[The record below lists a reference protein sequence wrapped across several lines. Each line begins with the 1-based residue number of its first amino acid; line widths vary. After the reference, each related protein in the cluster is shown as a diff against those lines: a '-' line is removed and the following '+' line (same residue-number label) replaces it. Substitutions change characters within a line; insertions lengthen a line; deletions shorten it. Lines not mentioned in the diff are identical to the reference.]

1 MSPLSD
7 EMRANAFAINQR
19 EAAERQRGRLR
30 IASSAESPP
39 WPEPKPLPS
48 GEIPVDAFDYEF
60 LPVSLQEWVKDI
72 SNRLQCPPDYVAV
85 AAIIALGALIGRRLG
100 IRPQEKTDWLEIPN
114 LWGMIIGRPGLMKS
128 PAMEQALKPL
138 HHLEI
143 EAREKNEKARQEYAM
158 QSQAFKLKKEAKA
171 ALARKTLT
179 DNPAA
184 KVDLEF
190 GDEPK
195 EPAAIRYVTND
206 SSYEALGEL
215 LIGNPTGILVE
226 RDEVISLLKFLDAE
240 ENAGARSFYLT
251 GWSGQSVYTF
261 NRIGRGHR
269 AIEAVCIGIVGNT
282 QPAKISEFIRRTN
295 ADGTGGDGLMQR
307 FGLMV
312 WPDSPPT
319 WRNVDEYPDAD
330 AREAAWKVF
339 ERASKID
346 LNEALKIGATQ
357 GKYDPLPYL
366 RFDPN
371 GLIEFNEWRA
381 QHEASKRSGELS
393 AALEGHVAKYNK
405 LVPALAL
412 INHVADEYEMGAVSQ
427 QSVLRALAFTK
438 YLESHARR
446 VYGAGILAEV
456 AAAKAILRRIKGG
469 DLANGFSGREIQR
482 KNWSHLTENHHIA
495 AGLDLL
501 VDHNYLAVQERS
513 TGQKGGRPS
522 AAYLIN
528 PAVKPKNEDGAA

>member
-7 EMRANAFAINQR
+7 EMRANALAIYRR
-19 EAAERQRGRLR
+19 EAAEPQRGRLT
-30 IASSAESPP
+30 IASSAEAPP
-39 WPEPKPLPS
+39 WPKPEPLPS
-48 GEIPVDAFDYEF
+48 GAIPVDSFDYEF
-60 LPVSLQEWVKDI
+60 LPVALRPWVKDI

-85 AAIIALGALIGRRLG
+85 AAIAALGTLIGRRLG

-138 HHLEI
+138 HRLEI
-143 EAREKNEKARQEYAM
+143 EAREKNEKARQEYAT
-158 QSQAFKLKKEAKA
+158 QFQAFKLKKEAKA

-184 KVDLEF
+184 KLDLEF

-195 EPAAIRYVTND
+195 EPAAIRYITND

-240 ENAGARSFYLT
+240 ENSGARSFYLT
-251 GWSGQSVYTF
+251 GWSGLSGYTF
-261 NRIGRGHR
+261 DRIGRGHR
-269 AIEAVCIGIVGNT
+269 AIEAVCIGIIGNT

-312 WPDSPPT
+312 WPDLLTT
-319 WRNVDEYPDAD
+319 WSNVDEYPDA
-330 AREAAWKVF
+330 EAKEAVWKVF

-346 LNEALKIGATQ
+346 LNEALRIGAKQ
-357 GKYDPLPYL
+357 DKYDPLPYL

-371 GLIEFNEWRA
+371 GLKEFNEWRA
-381 QHEASKRSGELS
+381 KQEALIRSGELS
-393 AALEGHVAKYNK
+393 PAIEGHFAKYRK
-405 LVPALAL
+405 LVPVLAL
-412 INHVADEYEMGAVSQ
+412 INHVADEYEAGAVSQ
-427 QSVLRALAFTK
+427 QSVLRALALTK

-456 AAAKAILRRIKGG
+456 KAAKAILRRIKSG
-469 DLANGFSGREIQR
+469 DLDDGFSAREVQR
-482 KNWSHLTENHHIA
+482 KDWSHLTESHHIA

-501 VDHNYLAVQERS
+501 VDHNDVAVQDRPI
-513 TGQKGGRPS
+513 GQKGGRPS

-528 PAVKPKNEDGAA
+528 PAVKPKNKDGAA